1 MCLRCCYLSSP
12 FSRLLSALPKS
23 RNRFSVKEVKKKQN
37 KRETMKKKKLW
48 IALRMA
54 SFHPNKNTNPFHS
67 LLSMRAKHGM
77 ISSKV
82 AVVVFSN
89 RRRSPFIFCCLA
101 DFFFLFHSSLN
112 WWGAATDCY
121 HFFFSWNCR
130 NLMNAHWKTFSLSI
144 MPFQLKWFLYFLVC
158 LDIPRHGPKDR
169 SITTDPYIYRPRRV
183 ETFTKNGAD
192 VRWRLEPQGSFKY
205 NRVR

>member
-1 MCLRCCYLSSP
+1 M
-12 FSRLLSALPKS
+12 
-23 RNRFSVKEVKKKQN
+23 
-37 KRETMKKKKLW
+37 KKLW

-130 NLMNAHWKTFSLSI
+130 NLRDAHWKTFSLSI
-144 MPFQLKWFLYFLVC
+144 MPFQLKWFPLFLGLSWYSSSRTKRPFDHDGPIYIA
-158 LDIPRHGPKDR
+158 LDALRR
-169 SITTDPYIYRPRRV
+169 SRRTALMSD
-183 ETFTKNGAD
+183 ED
-192 VRWRLEPQGSFKY
+192 
-205 NRVR
+205 